1 MRWPTHIEL
10 DAASKRPG
18 DDAARPDGAGL
29 QQSGAGHAGSSRKLQ
44 VHRLRA
50 TRLSVVNSALQS
62 MVMGLFAWNGEVP
75 WPVVA
80 AFALAT
86 VGSTSLFALAIRLGW
101 NLRWKDPDILHAQI
115 YTNSLIQLAFFVA
128 APKLW
133 FVFLVALSVTYIF
146 ALFSF
151 EPRQFTRTWL
161 ALGAGMAVAFLL
173 VGDRFEHV
181 GTSVPDRLLLWLFA
195 FLCMRQL
202 MMFGKQFSDMR
213 MKLSERNKALAAS
226 LARLEALAVE
236 QRLVERERSARELHD
251 TLLQGVQGLMLHLQ
265 AATEC
270 IPPHEPARRMMENA
284 LERAD
289 EILLHGRD
297 KLLQLRVA
305 GSAGHDLPEAL
316 ATAGE
321 ELSADSG
328 VDFRFVLCGNRREI
342 QSVVA
347 EEVYRVGREALV
359 NAFQHAHATTICVT
373 LNVGEADLRLQ
384 VVDDGIGLPCAELP
398 SVKER
403 CDGGMVV
410 MRERARRIGAELTL
424 HSAPGRGSEVRLVI
438 AAALA
443 YR

>member
-1 MRWPTHIEL
+1 MHRPTQTEPN
-10 DAASKRPG
+10 ATNARPG
-18 DDAARPDGAGL
+18 DDAPRAGAAGHDHGG
-29 QQSGAGHAGSSRKLQ
+29 GAGHAGGMKLQ

-50 TRLSVVNSALQS
+50 TRLSMVNSALQS
-62 MVMGLFAWNGEVP
+62 MVIGLFAWNGEVP
-75 WPVVA
+75 WSVVA
-80 AFALAT
+80 IFALAT
-86 VGSTSLFALAIRLGW
+86 VGSTALFTQAIRHGW

-115 YTNSLIQLAFFVA
+115 YTNSVIQLAFFVA
-128 APKLW
+128 VPKLW

-161 ALGAGMAVAFLL
+161 TLGAGMAVAFLL
-173 VGDRFEHV
+173 VGDRFEHI
-181 GTSVPDRLLLWLFA
+181 GTGAADRLLLWLFA

-202 MMFGKQFSDMR
+202 MMFGKQFGDMR

-270 IPPHEPARRMMENA
+270 IPSHEPARRMMENA

-328 VDFRFVLCGNRREI
+328 VAFRFVLCGNPREI
-342 QSVVA
+342 QCLVA
-347 EEVYRVGREALV
+347 EEIYRVGREALV
-359 NAFQHAHATTICVT
+359 NAFEHAQATTISAT
-373 LNVGEADLRLQ
+373 LTLGERELRLQ
-384 VVDDGIGLPCAELP
+384 VVDDGIGLPCAELQP
-398 SVKER
+398 GEGR
-403 CDGGMVV
+403 RGGGIVV
-410 MRERARRIGAELTL
+410 MHERARRIGAELTL
-424 HSAPGRGSEVRLVI
+424 HSAPSGGSEIRLAI

>member
-1 MRWPTHIEL
+1 M
-10 DAASKRPG
+10 
-18 DDAARPDGAGL
+18 
-29 QQSGAGHAGSSRKLQ
+29 
-44 VHRLRA
+44 HRLRA
-50 TRLSVVNSALQS
+50 TRLSMVNSALQS
-62 MVMGLFAWNGEVP
+62 MVIGLFAWNGEVP
-75 WPVVA
+75 WSVVA
-80 AFALAT
+80 AFAFAS
-86 VGSTSLFALAIRLGW
+86 VGSTALFTLAIRQGW

-128 APKLW
+128 VPKLW
-133 FVFLVALSVTYIF
+133 FLFLVALNVTYIF

-161 ALGAGMAVAFLL
+161 TLGAGMAVVFLL
-173 VGDRFEHV
+173 VGDRFDHI

-213 MKLSERNKALAAS
+213 MKLSQRNKALAAS
-226 LARLEALAVE
+226 LAHLEALAVE

-289 EILLHGRD
+289 EILLRGRD

-328 VDFRFVLCGNRREI
+328 VAFRFTLCGIRREI

-347 EEVYRVGREALV
+347 QEVYRVGREALV
-359 NAFQHAHATTICVT
+359 NAFEHAQATTICAT
-373 LNVGEADLRLQ
+373 LTLGESEVRLQ
-384 VVDDGIGLPCAELP
+384 VVDDGIGLQSVMLLP
-398 SVKER
+398 MKER
-403 CDGGMVV
+403 RGGGIATMH
-410 MRERARRIGAELTL
+410 ERARRIGAELTM
-424 HSAPGRGSEVRLVI
+424 HSAPSGGSEIRLAI